1 MPTVARS
8 WLLVTWLVL
17 LLGASATAKERGF
30 KLRGQI
36 FPPMRTFVFLT
47 SHDGSFADRAMSNYK
62 GRFKFKKLKPGT
74 YSITLFHPYW
84 GETRRTIE
92 ITGSFADEEGRI
104 GVSVP
109 FPRSEEGRKRML
121 RRRTLVSAKQLSISS
136 KAWSE
141 LRKARRRLSKN
152 NTDAA
157 VAHLEKAVE
166 ISPQFVTAWNFL
178 GKIAYR
184 ERQLEKAEGYF
195 RRALGEDPEAYA
207 PTVNLGG
214 TLLALGRY
222 SEALPYNTAAVEMR
236 RDDALANAQVG
247 VNYFFRRKY
256 EEAEQYLL
264 RAKRLDP
271 SHFTNPQLVL
281 AQAYEIQGRS
291 EEAIGELREFLAR
304 HPDSALRGKVR
315 SAIEELES
323 GSSPNQRVSRRTGT
337 GAAAE
342 SLVP

>member
-8 WLLVTWLVL
+8 WLQVTLLAL
-17 LLGASATAKERGF
+17 LLGTSGIAKERGF

-47 SHDGSFADRAMSNYK
+47 SHDGLFADRALSNYK

-74 YSITLFHPYW
+74 YSVTLFHPYW

-92 ITGSFADEEGRI
+92 VTGSFADEEGRI
-104 GVSVP
+104 DVTVP
-109 FPRSEEGRKRML
+109 FPRSEQGRERML
-121 RRRTLVSAKQLSISS
+121 RMRTLVSAKQLSISS
-136 KAWSE
+136 KAWIE
-141 LRKARRRLSKN
+141 LRKARRQLSKN

-157 VAHLEKAVE
+157 IAHLEKAVE
-166 ISPQFVTAWNFL
+166 ISPQFVAAWNLL

-184 ERQLEKAEGYF
+184 EQRLEKTAEYF
-195 RRALGEDPEAYA
+195 RKALGEAPEAYA

-222 SEALPYNTAAVEMR
+222 GEALPYNTAAAEMR
-236 RDDALANAQVG
+236 PDDALANAQVG
-247 VNYFFRRKY
+247 VNYFFHRKY
-256 EEAEQYLL
+256 EEAEPYLL
-264 RAKRLDP
+264 KAKRLDP

-281 AQAYEIQGRS
+281 AQTYEIQGRS
-291 EEAIGELREFLAR
+291 KEAIAELREFLAR
-304 HPDSALRGKVR
+304 HPDSALTGKIR

-323 GSSPNQRVSRRTGT
+323 GARNQRVSRRSAT

>member
-8 WLLVTWLVL
+8 WLQVTL
-17 LLGASATAKERGF
+17 LALSLGISGVAKEGAF

-47 SHDGSFADRAMSNYK
+47 SHDGLFADRALSNYK
-62 GRFKFKKLKPGT
+62 GRFKFRKLKPGT
-74 YSITLFHPYW
+74 YSVTLFHPYW

-92 ITGSFADEEGRI
+92 VTGSFADEQGRI
-104 GVSVP
+104 DVTVP
-109 FPRSEEGRKRML
+109 FPRSEQGRERML
-121 RRRTLVSAKQLSISS
+121 RMRTLVSAKQLSISS
-136 KAWSE
+136 KAWIE
-141 LRKARRRLSKN
+141 LRKARRQLSKN

-157 VAHLEKAVE
+157 IAHLEKAVE
-166 ISPQFVTAWNFL
+166 ISPQFVVAWNFL

-184 ERQLEKAEGYF
+184 EQRLEKAEEYF
-195 RRALGEDPEAYA
+195 RKAVGEDPGAYA

-222 SEALPYNTAAVEMR
+222 SEALPYNTAAAEMR
-236 RDDALANAQVG
+236 PDDALANAQVG
-247 VNYFFRRKY
+247 VNYFFHRKY
-256 EEAEQYLL
+256 EEAEPYLL
-264 RAKRLDP
+264 KAKRLDP

-281 AQAYEIQGRS
+281 AQTYEIQGRS
-291 EEAIGELREFLAR
+291 EEAIAELREFLAR
-304 HPDSALRGKVR
+304 HPDSALRGKIR

-323 GSSPNQRVSRRTGT
+323 GARNQRVSRRTAT

-342 SLVP
+342 TLVP

>member
-1 MPTVARS
+1 MPTVVRS
-8 WLLVTWLVL
+8 WLLVTWLAL
-17 LLGASATAKERGF
+17 SLGISGVAKEHGF

-47 SHDGSFADRAMSNYK
+47 SHDGLFADRALSNYK

-74 YSITLFHPYW
+74 YSVTLFHPYW
-84 GETRRTIE
+84 GETHRTIE
-92 ITGSFADEEGRI
+92 VTGSFADEDGRI
-104 GVSVP
+104 DVTVP
-109 FPRSEEGRKRML
+109 FPRSEQGRERML
-121 RRRTLVSAKQLSISS
+121 RMRTLVSAKQLSISS

-141 LRKARRRLSKN
+141 LRKARRQLSKN
-152 NTDAA
+152 NSDAA

-166 ISPQFVTAWNFL
+166 ISPQFAVAWNFL

-184 ERQLEKAEGYF
+184 EQRLENAEEYF
-195 RRALGEDPEAYA
+195 RKALGEAPEAYA

-222 SEALPYNTAAVEMR
+222 SDALPYNTAAAEMR
-236 RDDALANAQVG
+236 PDDALANAQVG
-247 VNYFFRRKY
+247 VNYFFHRKY
-256 EEAEQYLL
+256 EEAEPYLL

-281 AQAYEIQGRS
+281 AQTYEIQGRS
-291 EEAIGELREFLAR
+291 EEAIAELREFLAR
-304 HPDSALRGKVR
+304 HPDSALTGKIR

-323 GSSPNQRVSRRTGT
+323 GSRNQRVSRRTAT

>member
-1 MPTVARS
+1 MPTVVRS
-8 WLLVTWLVL
+8 WLLVTWLAL
-17 LLGASATAKERGF
+17 LLGTSGIAKERGF

-47 SHDGSFADRAMSNYK
+47 SHDGLFADRALSNYK

-74 YSITLFHPYW
+74 YSVTLFHPYW

-92 ITGSFADEEGRI
+92 VTGSFADEEGRI
-104 GVSVP
+104 DVTVP
-109 FPRSEEGRKRML
+109 FPRSEQGRERML
-121 RRRTLVSAKQLSISS
+121 RMRTLVSAKQLSISS
-136 KAWSE
+136 KAWNE
-141 LRKARRRLSKN
+141 LRKARRQLSKK

-157 VAHLEKAVE
+157 IAHLEKAVE
-166 ISPQFVTAWNFL
+166 ISPQFVVAWNFL

-184 ERQLEKAEGYF
+184 EQRLEKAAEYF
-195 RRALGEDPEAYA
+195 RKALGEAPEVYA

-222 SEALPYNTAAVEMR
+222 SEALPYNTAAAEMR
-236 RDDALANAQVG
+236 PDDALANAQVG
-247 VNYFFRRKY
+247 VNYFFHRKY
-256 EEAEQYLL
+256 EEAEPYLL
-264 RAKRLDP
+264 KAKRLDP

-281 AQAYEIQGRS
+281 AQTYEIQGRS
-291 EEAIGELREFLAR
+291 KEAIAELREFLAR
-304 HPDSALRGKVR
+304 HPDSALTGKIR

-323 GSSPNQRVSRRTGT
+323 GARNQRVSRRTAT

>member
-1 MPTVARS
+1 MPAVVRS
-8 WLLVTWLVL
+8 WLVATWLAL
-17 LLGASATAKERGF
+17 LLGASATAKESGF

-47 SHDGSFADRAMSNYK
+47 SHDGLFADRAMSNYK
-62 GRFKFKKLKPGT
+62 GRFKFKKLQPGT
-74 YSITLFHPYW
+74 YSVTLFHPYW

-92 ITGSFADEEGRI
+92 VTGSFADEEGRI
-104 GVSVP
+104 DVSVP

-136 KAWSE
+136 KAWGE

-166 ISPQFVTAWNFL
+166 ISPQFVIAWNFL

-184 ERQLEKAEGYF
+184 ERQLEKAAEYF
-195 RRALGEDPEAYA
+195 RKALEEDPEAYA

-222 SEALPYNTAAVEMR
+222 GEALPYNTAAVEMR
-236 RDDALANAQVG
+236 PDDALANAQVG
-247 VNYFFRRKY
+247 VNSFFHRKY
-256 EEAEQYLL
+256 LEAEHYLL

-281 AQAYEIQGRS
+281 AQVYQIHGRS
-291 EEAIGELREFLAR
+291 EEAIAELREFLAR
-304 HPDSALRGKVR
+304 HPDSDTTGKIKL
-315 SAIEELES
+315 AIEELE
-323 GSSPNQRVSRRTGT
+323 GGTRNQRVSRRNGT